1 MNFIEFRT
9 RLFPLACFNV
19 NQVYAWQPD
28 FNRNNLVRWTENGLI
43 IRLRQGYYTFP
54 EYLSMSDYPYYF
66 ANRIYFPS
74 YISLHT
80 ALASYG
86 IIPEGV
92 TQITSVTSLKTA
104 SFANRSGIY
113 VYRSVRED
121 LMFGY
126 IARPM
131 ADGRTLFYASPEK
144 ALIDLLYLYP
154 FYNTAREMEELR
166 LDEYFLHEEL
176 NTDLLFEYSS
186 RTGSL
191 ALNKRVKLLLSC
203 YEL

>member
-9 RLFPLACFNV
+9 QLFPLTCFIV

-28 FNRNNLVRWTENGLI
+28 FNRNNLVRWTSQGLI

-54 EYLSMSDYPYYF
+54 EYLSLPDYPYYF
-66 ANRIYFPS
+66 ANRIYRPS
-74 YISLHT
+74 YVSLHT

-104 SFANRSGIY
+104 SFTNLSGTY

-126 IARPM
+126 NPRPM
-131 ADGRTLFYASPEK
+131 ADGRSLLFASPEK
-144 ALIDLLYLYP
+144 AIIDLLYLYP
-154 FYNTAREMEELR
+154 FYDTAREMAELR
-166 LDEYFLHEEL
+166 LDEYFMHEEL
-176 NTDLLFEYSS
+176 NVDLLTEYSS
-186 RTGSL
+186 RINSR
-191 ALNKRVKLLLSC
+191 ALNNRIKLLLKS
-203 YEL
+203 YAA

>member
-1 MNFIEFRT
+1 M
-9 RLFPLACFNV
+9 FPLACFNV
-19 NQVYAWQPD
+19 NQVYAWKPD
-28 FNRNNLVRWTENGLI
+28 FSRNNLVRWTHQGLI

-54 EYLSMSDYPYYF
+54 EYLRMADYPWYF
-66 ANRIYFPS
+66 ANRIYLPS

-104 SFANRSGIY
+104 SFVNPSGTF

-126 IARPM
+126 IARPIG
-131 ADGRTLFYASPEK
+131 DGRTILFATPEK
-144 ALIDLLYLYP
+144 AITDLLYLYP
-154 FYNTAREMEELR
+154 FYNNAREIEELR

-176 NTDLLFEYSS
+176 NSDLLLEYSS
-186 RTGSL
+186 RIKSQ
-191 ALNKRVKLLLSC
+191 ALDSRVKLLLNS
-203 YEL
+203 YAL

>member
-28 FNRNNLVRWTENGLI
+28 FNRNNLVRWTSTGLL

-54 EYLSMSDYPYYF
+54 EYLSLPDYPYYF
-66 ANRIYFPS
+66 ANRIYLPS
-74 YISLHT
+74 YVSLHT

-92 TQITSVTSLKTA
+92 TQITSITSLKTA
-104 SFANRSGIY
+104 SFTNRSGTF

-126 IARPM
+126 ITRLM
-131 ADGRTLFYASPEK
+131 TDGRTLLFATPEK
-144 ALIDLLYLYP
+144 AILDLLYLYP

-176 NTDLLFEYSS
+176 NLDLLIDYSLTIKS
-186 RTGSL
+186 Q
-191 ALNKRVKLLLSC
+191 ALDKRVKLLLSC
-203 YEL
+203 YAL

>member
-1 MNFIEFRT
+1 M
-9 RLFPLACFNV
+9 FPLACFNV

-28 FNRNNLVRWTENGLI
+28 FSRNNLVRWTQQGLI

-54 EYLSMSDYPYYF
+54 EYLSMPDYPYYF
-66 ANRIYFPS
+66 ANRIYLPS
-74 YISLHT
+74 YVSLHT

-104 SFANRSGIY
+104 SFVNSSGTY
-113 VYRSVRED
+113 VYKSVRED

-131 ADGRTLFYASPEK
+131 GDGRTILFATPEK
-144 ALIDLLYLYP
+144 AITDLLYLYP
-154 FYNTAREMEELR
+154 FYNNSREIEELR

-176 NTDLLFEYSS
+176 NSDLLLEYSS
-186 RTGSL
+186 RIKSQ
-191 ALNKRVKLLLSC
+191 ALDSRVKLLLNN
-203 YEL
+203 YAL

>member
-9 RLFPLACFNV
+9 QLFPLACFNV

-28 FNRNNLVRWTENGLI
+28 FNRNNLVRWTSQGLI

-54 EYLSMSDYPYYF
+54 EYLSMPDYPYYF
-66 ANRIYFPS
+66 ANRIYLPS
-74 YISLHT
+74 YVSLHT

-86 IIPEGV
+86 IIPEAV
-92 TQITSVTSLKTA
+92 TQITSITSLKTA
-104 SFANRSGIY
+104 SFTNQSGTY

-131 ADGRTLFYASPEK
+131 ADGRSLLFASPEK
-144 ALIDLLYLYP
+144 AIIDLLYLYP
-154 FYNTAREMEELR
+154 FYNTTREMEELR
-166 LDEYFLHEEL
+166 LDDYFLHEEL
-176 NTDLLFEYSS
+176 KIDRLIEYSD
-186 RTGSL
+186 RFKNR
-191 ALNKRVKLLLSC
+191 ALENRIKLLLNS
-203 YEL
+203 YA

>member
-1 MNFIEFRT
+1 MSFIEFRT

-28 FNRNNLVRWTENGLI
+28 FNRNNLVRWTSQGLI

-54 EYLSMSDYPYYF
+54 EYLRLPDYPYYF
-66 ANRIYFPS
+66 ANRIYLPS
-74 YISLHT
+74 YVSLHT

-104 SFANRSGIY
+104 SFVNPSGTF

-126 IARPM
+126 STRPM
-131 ADGRTLFYASPEK
+131 TDGRTLLFATPEK
-144 ALIDLLYLYP
+144 AIIDLLYLYP
-154 FYNTAREMEELR
+154 IYKSARDMTELR
-166 LDEYFLHEEL
+166 FDDYFMSEEL
-176 NTDLLFEYSS
+176 NRDLLLEYSS
-186 RTGSL
+186 RVAKK
-191 ALNKRVKLLLSC
+191 ALDRRVMLLLKTYS
-203 YEL
+203 L

>member
-1 MNFIEFRT
+1 M
-9 RLFPLACFNV
+9 FPLACFNV

-28 FNRNNLVRWTENGLI
+28 FSRNNLVRWTQQGLI

-54 EYLSMSDYPYYF
+54 EYMRMPDYPYYF
-66 ANRIYFPS
+66 ANRIYLPS
-74 YISLHT
+74 YVSLHT

-104 SFANRSGIY
+104 SFVNSSGTY

-131 ADGRTLFYASPEK
+131 GDGRTILFATPEK
-144 ALIDLLYLYP
+144 AITDLLYLYP
-154 FYNTAREMEELR
+154 FYNNAREIEELR

-176 NTDLLFEYSS
+176 NSDLLLEYSS
-186 RTGSL
+186 RIKSQ
-191 ALNKRVKLLLSC
+191 ALDSRVKLLLNN
-203 YEL
+203 YAL

>member
-28 FNRNNLVRWTENGLI
+28 FNRNNLVRWKSQGLI

-54 EYLSMSDYPYYF
+54 EYLSLPDYPYYF
-66 ANRIYFPS
+66 ANRIYLPS
-74 YISLHT
+74 YVSLHT

-92 TQITSVTSLKTA
+92 TQVTSVTPLKTA
-104 SFANRSGIY
+104 SFTNQSGTYI
-113 VYRSVRED
+113 YRSVREG

-126 IARPM
+126 NPRPM
-131 ADGRTLFYASPEK
+131 ADGRSLLFASPEK
-144 ALIDLLYLYP
+144 AIIDLLYLYP

-166 LDEYFLHEEL
+166 LDEYFMHEEL
-176 NTDLLFEYSS
+176 NVDLLIEYSS
-186 RTGSL
+186 RTNSR
-191 ALNKRVKLLLSC
+191 ALNNRIKLLLKS
-203 YEL
+203 YAS

>member
-1 MNFIEFRT
+1 M
-9 RLFPLACFNV
+9 
-19 NQVYAWQPD
+19 
-28 FNRNNLVRWTENGLI
+28 I

-54 EYLSMSDYPYYF
+54 EYLRMADYPWYF
-66 ANRIYFPS
+66 ANRIYLPS

-104 SFANRSGIY
+104 SFVNPSGTY

-126 IARPM
+126 IARPIG
-131 ADGRTLFYASPEK
+131 DGRTILFATPEK
-144 ALIDLLYLYP
+144 AITDLLYLYP
-154 FYNTAREMEELR
+154 FYNNAREIEELR

-176 NTDLLFEYSS
+176 NSDLLLEYSS
-186 RTGSL
+186 RIKSQ
-191 ALNKRVKLLLSC
+191 ALDSRVKLLLNS
-203 YEL
+203 YAL

>member
-1 MNFIEFRT
+1 MSFIEFRT

-28 FNRNNLVRWTENGLI
+28 FNRNNLVRWTSQGLI

-54 EYLSMSDYPYYF
+54 EYLRLPDYPYYF
-66 ANRIYFPS
+66 ANRIYLPS
-74 YISLHT
+74 YVSLHT

-104 SFANRSGIY
+104 SFVNPSGTF

-126 IARPM
+126 STRPM
-131 ADGRTLFYASPEK
+131 TDGRTLLFATPEK
-144 ALIDLLYLYP
+144 AIIDLLYLYP
-154 FYNTAREMEELR
+154 FYKSARDMTELR
-166 LDEYFLHEEL
+166 FDDYFMSEEL
-176 NTDLLFEYSS
+176 NRDLFLEYSS
-186 RTGSL
+186 RIAKKEL
-191 ALNKRVKLLLSC
+191 DRRVMLLLKTYSI
-203 YEL
+203 

>member
-1 MNFIEFRT
+1 M
-9 RLFPLACFNV
+9 FPLACFNV
-19 NQVYAWQPD
+19 NQVYAWKPD
-28 FNRNNLVRWTENGLI
+28 FSRNNLVRWTHQGLI

-54 EYLSMSDYPYYF
+54 EYLKMPDYPFYF
-66 ANRIYFPS
+66 ANRIYLPS

-104 SFANRSGIY
+104 SFVNPSGTF
-113 VYRSVRED
+113 VYRSVSED

-126 IARPM
+126 IARSIG
-131 ADGRTLFYASPEK
+131 DGRTILFATPEK
-144 ALIDLLYLYP
+144 AITDLLYLYP
-154 FYNTAREMEELR
+154 FYNNAREIEELR

-176 NTDLLFEYSS
+176 NGDLLLEYSS
-186 RTGSL
+186 RIKSQ
-191 ALNKRVKLLLSC
+191 ALDSRVKLLLNS
-203 YEL
+203 YAL

>member
-1 MNFIEFRT
+1 VNFIEFRT

-19 NQVYAWQPD
+19 NQVYAWKPD
-28 FNRNNLVRWTENGLI
+28 FNRNNLVRWTSQGLI

-54 EYLSMSDYPYYF
+54 EYLRMPDYPFYF
-66 ANRIYFPS
+66 ANRIYLPS
-74 YISLHT
+74 YVSLHT

-104 SFANRSGIY
+104 SFVNPSGTF

-126 IARPM
+126 IARPIG
-131 ADGRTLFYASPEK
+131 DGRTLLFATPEK
-144 ALIDLLYLYP
+144 AIIDLIYLYP
-154 FYNTAREMEELR
+154 FYNNSREMTELR
-166 LDEYFLHEEL
+166 FDDYFMSKEL
-176 NTDLLFEYSS
+176 NRELLLEYSS
-186 RTGSL
+186 RIKSK
-191 ALNKRVKLLLSC
+191 ALDNRIKLLLMN
-203 YEL
+203 YAL

>member
-9 RLFPLACFNV
+9 QLFPLACFNV
-19 NQVYAWQPD
+19 NQVYVWQPD
-28 FNRNNLVRWTENGLI
+28 FNRNNLVRWTSQGLI

-54 EYLSMSDYPYYF
+54 EYLRLPDYPYYF
-66 ANRIYFPS
+66 ANRIYLPS
-74 YISLHT
+74 YVSLHT
-80 ALASYG
+80 AMASYG

-104 SFANRSGIY
+104 SFINPSGTY

-126 IARPM
+126 ISRPI
-131 ADGRTLFYASPEK
+131 ADGRSLLFATPEK
-144 ALIDLLYLYP
+144 AIIDLLYLYP

-176 NTDLLFEYSS
+176 NVDLFIEYSS
-186 RTGSL
+186 RIKSR
-191 ALNKRVKLLLSC
+191 ALDKRVKLLLNS
-203 YEL
+203 YAS

>member
-9 RLFPLACFNV
+9 QLFPLTCFNV

-28 FNRNNLVRWTENGLI
+28 FNRNNLVRWTSQGLI

-54 EYLSMSDYPYYF
+54 EYLSLPDYPYYF
-66 ANRIYFPS
+66 ANRIYRPS
-74 YISLHT
+74 YVSLHT

-104 SFANRSGIY
+104 SFTNLSGTY

-126 IARPM
+126 NPRPM
-131 ADGRTLFYASPEK
+131 ADGRSLLFASPEK
-144 ALIDLLYLYP
+144 AIIDLLYLYP
-154 FYNTAREMEELR
+154 FYDTAREMAELR
-166 LDEYFLHEEL
+166 LDEYFMHEEL
-176 NTDLLFEYSS
+176 NVDLLTEYSS
-186 RTGSL
+186 RINSR
-191 ALNKRVKLLLSC
+191 ALNNRIKLLLKS
-203 YEL
+203 YAA